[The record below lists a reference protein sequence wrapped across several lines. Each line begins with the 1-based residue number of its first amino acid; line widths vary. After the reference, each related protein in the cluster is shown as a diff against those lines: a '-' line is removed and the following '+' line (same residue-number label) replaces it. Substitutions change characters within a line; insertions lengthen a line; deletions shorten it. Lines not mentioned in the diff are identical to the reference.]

1 MRRTSIT
8 GKESV
13 TPAVIQGSR
22 NSEVFIDVV
31 TYWKNEMD
39 THKKIREHIS
49 SFADGASPAADVELA
64 LAALQGDDGR
74 RTWALYHTIGDLLRG
89 DPGPPLSNGFAA
101 TMAARLA
108 QEPAPA
114 KCAAGPDAP
123 VVTVPA
129 ASA

>member
-1 MRRTSIT
+1 
-8 GKESV
+8 
-13 TPAVIQGSR
+13 
-22 NSEVFIDVV
+22 
-31 TYWKNEMD
+31 MD

-49 SFADGASPAADVELA
+49 AFADGASPAADVELA

-74 RTWALYHTIGDLLRG
+74 RTWALYHAIGDVLRA

-101 TMAARLA
+101 NIAARLA

-114 KCAAGPDAP
+114 RRAANPDAP
-123 VVTVPA
+123 VATVPA